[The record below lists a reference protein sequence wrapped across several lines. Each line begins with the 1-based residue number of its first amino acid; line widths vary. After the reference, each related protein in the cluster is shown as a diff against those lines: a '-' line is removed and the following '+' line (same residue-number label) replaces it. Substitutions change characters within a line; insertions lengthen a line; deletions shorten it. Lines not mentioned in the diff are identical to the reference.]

1 MAQGTAGTHSTGT
14 RVELAQG
21 TVGARTHSTG
31 TRVGLAQGTALAH
44 STGPRVE
51 LTQIEGKL
59 TVLLPTPQS
68 SQNIN
73 HEDLL
78 KMTIGLPVTRQLD
91 PINTWQVSKAMVEL
105 YHETKRTKTRF
116 NKYLVALHGAEQH
129 AEDIH
134 WNGVKHCTLWMF
146 ITINYSNPH
155 GT

>member
-31 TRVGLAQGTALAH
+31 TRVGLAQEAAAAQFTGT
-44 STGPRVE
+44 GVE
-51 LTQIEGKL
+51 LTKVEGKP

-78 KMTIGLPVTRQLD
+78 KIFR
-91 PINTWQVSKAMVEL
+91 ISRAC
-105 YHETKRTKTRF
+105 F
-116 NKYLVALHGAEQH
+116 
-129 AEDIH
+129 
-134 WNGVKHCTLWMF
+134 
-146 ITINYSNPH
+146 
-155 GT
+155 